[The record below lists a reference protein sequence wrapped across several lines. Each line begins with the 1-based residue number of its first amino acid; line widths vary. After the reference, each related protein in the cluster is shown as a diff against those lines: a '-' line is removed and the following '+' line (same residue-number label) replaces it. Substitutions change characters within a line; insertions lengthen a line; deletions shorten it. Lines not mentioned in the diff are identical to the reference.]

1 MSGSTPEADNDELR
15 EWKKTWEEKF
25 CPMRYD
31 PTALP
36 LPLLRCAIDPLA
48 WVGKRIWANP
58 VTASGKRSPH
68 SSIETIASLV
78 AGEELLPISF
88 LRLISSPY
96 TPNDSSAVS
105 MSLIPMNGTS
115 IPPPP

>member
-15 EWKKTWEEKF
+15 EWKKTGEEKF

-31 PTALP
+31 PTAFP

-58 VTASGKRSPH
+58 VTASGKRSPQ
-68 SSIETIASLV
+68 SSIETMADRKSTRLNSSHIT
-78 AGEELLPISF
+78 IS
-88 LRLISSPY
+88 Y
-96 TPNDSSAVS
+96 AVFC
-105 MSLIPMNGTS
+105 LKKKNKTQ
-115 IPPPP
+115 